1 MSERLR
7 AVVDSLGL
15 RPGDRVL
22 EIGCGHGVAAT
33 MVSERLGRGRLTA
46 IDRSPKM
53 VEAAARRNAAHV
65 EAEKAE
71 FLVASLEDAD
81 LGDRRFDV
89 IFAVR
94 VGLFDREPER
104 ARRLAERW
112 LASGGRVLTF
122 FDQPAGRAPGRR
134 PQGAVET

>member
-7 AVVDSLGL
+7 RIVEQLDV
-15 RPGDRVL
+15 RPDDRVL

-33 MVSERLGRGRLTA
+33 FVCERLERGRLTA

-53 VEAAARRNAAHV
+53 IEAATRRNAAYV
-65 EAEKAE
+65 EAGTAE
-71 FLVASLEDAD
+71 FMVATLEDAD
-81 LGDRRFDV
+81 LGDRRFEV

-94 VGLFDREPER
+94 VGLFRREPER

-112 LASGGRVLTF
+112 LAPGGTLRAV
-122 FDQPAGRAPGRR
+122 FDPP
-134 PQGAVET
+134 